1 MSPEQA
7 RGEPLDARTDLFSF
21 GAVLYEMA
29 TGRPPFSGDT
39 AAVIFDAILNRPPT
53 PPVRLNPDLPP
64 ELERVITKAL
74 EKDREMRYESAS
86 EIRTDL
92 KRLKRDTDSGRAAPR
107 SAGFTPPLGDVK
119 SPLQRRWALS
129 FGIATLVLAGV
140 VAVLVWLN
148 VAGLRERLA
157 AIVGAQ
163 GLAPL
168 PKIQSLAVLPLE
180 NLSRDPEQE
189 YFADGMTDELITTLA
204 KVGAL
209 KVISRTSVMQ
219 YKKAKKPLPE
229 IARELN
235 VDAVVEGTVLR
246 SGDRVRITAQLVQ
259 AATDRHLWAES
270 YESDLRDVLVMQSE
284 VARAIASEIEIKVT
298 PQEQARLASARA
310 VNPQAHE
317 ALLKA
322 RYYWSTATTGEE
334 RRKIFDYARQAT
346 EIDPAYA
353 PAYGLLAY
361 LYAWNGI
368 EGNLPLT
375 EACPKAKAAAFK
387 ALESDEELAEAHTVL
402 AHVQYLCEYDWAGA
416 EREFRRA
423 LELNPSSAFALH
435 AYGGF
440 LANLGRSDEAIAA
453 CKRAIELDPLT
464 PNTSFQLSFV
474 YGQAHRYDDAL
485 RQYRKVQELARDYAP
500 SASLAGIYTL
510 KGMYPEAI
518 AACQELMRTQ
528 PAAQVTRV
536 CAVAYARAGRKAEAL
551 KLIEEMKRA
560 WQQAGTDPAW
570 IGITYGFL
578 GDKDRAFEWLEKA
591 YQLRSP
597 HLGGMTSPYYDPLR
611 SDPRFQALLRRM
623 NFPP

>member
-1 MSPEQA
+1 
-7 RGEPLDARTDLFSF
+7 
-21 GAVLYEMA
+21 
-29 TGRPPFSGDT
+29 
-39 AAVIFDAILNRPPT
+39 
-53 PPVRLNPDLPP
+53 
-64 ELERVITKAL
+64 
-74 EKDREMRYESAS
+74 
-86 EIRTDL
+86 
-92 KRLKRDTDSGRAAPR
+92 
-107 SAGFTPPLGDVK
+107 
-119 SPLQRRWALS
+119 
-129 FGIATLVLAGV
+129 
-140 VAVLVWLN
+140 
-148 VAGLRERLA
+148 
-157 AIVGAQ
+157 
-163 GLAPL
+163 
-168 PKIQSLAVLPLE
+168 
-180 NLSRDPEQE
+180 
-189 YFADGMTDELITTLA
+189 
-204 KVGAL
+204 
-209 KVISRTSVMQ
+209 MQ
-219 YKKAKKPLPE
+219 YKRAKKPLPE
-229 IARELN
+229 IGRELN

-246 SGDRVRITAQLVQ
+246 AGDRVRITAQLIH
-259 AATDRHLWAES
+259 APTDRHLWAES
-270 YESDLRDVLVMQSE
+270 YESDLRDVLVLQSE
-284 VARAIASEIEIKVT
+284 VARAITSEIEIKVT
-298 PQEQARLASARA
+298 PQEQARLVSARQ

-346 EIDPAYA
+346 EIDPDYA

-361 LYAWNGI
+361 LYAWDGI

-402 AHVQYLCEYDWAGA
+402 AHVQYLCEYDWTGA

-440 LANLGRSDEAIAA
+440 LANLGRFDEAITV

-485 RQYRKVQELARDYAP
+485 RQYRKVQELCRCNALSHYDV
-500 SASLAGIYTL
+500 SLYTL

-518 AACQELMRTQ
+518 AACQELTRTHYE
-528 PAAQVTRV
+528 PAAQLTRV
-536 CAVAYARAGRKAEAL
+536 CAVAYARAGRRAEAL

-570 IGITYGFL
+570 IGIAYGDL
-578 GDKDRAFEWLEKA
+578 GDKDQAFAWLEKA
-591 YQLRSP
+591 YELRSP
-597 HLGGMTSPYYDPLR
+597 HLPALKASPFYDSLR
-611 SDPRFQALLRRM
+611 SDPRFPALLRRM